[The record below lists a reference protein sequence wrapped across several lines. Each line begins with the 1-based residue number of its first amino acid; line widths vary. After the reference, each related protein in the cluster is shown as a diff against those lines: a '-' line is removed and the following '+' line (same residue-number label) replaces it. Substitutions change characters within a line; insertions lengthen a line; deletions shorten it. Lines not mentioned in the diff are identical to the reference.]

1 MKAAITSNNMSIRV
15 YGKNGTLVDDSPT
28 KEVEEMVE
36 NFPNNDFEE
45 DSL

>member
-15 YGKNGTLVDDSPT
+15 YGKNGTSIDDSPT
-28 KEVEEMVE
+28 KEVEEKVE
-36 NFPNNDFEE
+36 KFPNNDFEE